1 MPSHRALLRL
11 VDAERVKTA
20 ITEAERLSS
29 GEIRVSLSRFFFGDV
44 HHAARRNFE
53 RLGMHRTHH
62 RNGVLIFVV
71 PSRRKVVVLG
81 DEGIH
86 GRVGQAFWGE
96 TAAAITARFKDDD
109 YTGGLVAG
117 IEALGRAL
125 AQHFPPEARNPDE
138 LPNEVDL
145 A

>member
-1 MPSHRALLRL
+1 MPSHGGLLKL
-11 VDAERVKTA
+11 IDGDRVKTA
-20 ITEAERLSS
+20 IAGAEALSS

-44 HHAARRNFE
+44 HRAARRAFAHM
-53 RLGMHRTHH
+53 GMHRTRH

-86 GRVGQAFWGE
+86 QRVGQAFWEE
-96 TAAAITARFKDDD
+96 TAAAVAARFKAEDF
-109 YTGGLVAG
+109 TGGLLAG
-117 IEALGRAL
+117 IEALGKVL

-138 LPNEVDL
+138 LPDDVDIR
-145 A
+145 

>member
-1 MPSHRALLRL
+1 MPSHRSLLKL
-11 VDAERVKTA
+11 IDEEKVKAAIVAAE
-20 ITEAERLSS
+20 S
-29 GEIRVSLSRFFFGDV
+29 GTSAEIRVSLSRFFFGDV
-44 HHAARRNFE
+44 HRAARRAFA
-53 RLGMHRTHH
+53 RMGMHRTRH

-71 PSRRKVVVLG
+71 PSRRKVVVMG

-86 GRVGQAFWGE
+86 GHVGQAFWE
-96 TAAAITARFKDDD
+96 ATAAAVTARFKEAD

-125 AQHFPPEARNPDE
+125 AEHFPPEGRNPDE